1 MIESL
6 EAAFGKQGDFKVSP
20 LPKRLHNSFNELV
33 EKKGSADAEQ
43 ITKFLDELLSQT
55 QRSTPKAVFFDSMHL
70 KSKSAMSS
78 RYRVRRDITSHVIAP
93 LGSVLTRVA
102 GHRARADA
110 VQDVPPSW

>member
-43 ITKFLDELLSQT
+43 ITKFLDELL
-55 QRSTPKAVFFDSMHL
+55 
-70 KSKSAMSS
+70 
-78 RYRVRRDITSHVIAP
+78 
-93 LGSVLTRVA
+93 
-102 GHRARADA
+102 
-110 VQDVPPSW
+110 

>member
-78 RYRVRRDITSHVIAP
+78 RYRVRRDITSHVVAP